1 MRTCL
6 LLALSVPLVGCGAG
20 ALDEAGGWD
29 FPDAGGGF
37 VDSGTSMCISSNE
50 CGPGYYCS
58 DFGRCEPIPQGNPD
72 GGMPPPPP
80 EVEYDFGEPISS
92 GRYIYVAMTA
102 QDELARIDGQ
112 TLAVRSTGVGHQ
124 PREVRAIPG
133 SDGAVVLDSL
143 NGTAT
148 IVRPNGDADTI
159 KVLPTLRNLN
169 RLDIDP
175 TGRYAVIW
183 FDLTK
188 QIQQG
193 GLTGV
198 GSFQDVTLVALQPGV
213 ERAVDLTVGFRPRE
227 VQFDA
232 AGTRAYV
239 ITQDGVSV
247 IDMGYATTH
256 GPSIV
261 PPIPVS
267 DPAFPPE
274 SVEVNIVST
283 GTYAAVRQIG
293 ESALRIVDVG
303 GTNPGHTWTL
313 PLASPATDI
322 DLSPNG
328 ARVYAVQRE
337 AKQLAIIDVPG
348 DVLNPAGIDNVD
360 LTTAS
365 IGSLV
370 LSADGTRALMFTNAT
385 ADERITMLRLDQ
397 PGYPHVTWPL
407 KKSVRTVGISP
418 NGTTAIVL
426 NAKMPG
432 DPATATNV
440 DQYIDRSYG
449 YTLLD
454 LATGFGKLQV
464 TPVDP
469 GPFTYAPDGA
479 KAYVALDG
487 GDAINAVRKLQVVTT
502 QTGVVQEKNLGSPPS
517 AVGILPG
524 AGEAFVAQRHPL
536 GRVTFVRLTTDAVRT
551 ITGFDL
557 NSNIVH

>member
-20 ALDEAGGWD
+20 GADYGASYV
-29 FPDAGGGF
+29 DAGPSGF
-37 VDSGTSMCISSNE
+37 VDSGTTGCRSSNE

-58 DFGRCEPIPQGNPD
+58 DFGRCEPIPQGSDAGPVT
-72 GGMPPPPP
+72 PPP
-80 EVEYDFGEPISS
+80 EIEVEFGQPISS
-92 GRYIYVAMTA
+92 NRFIYVAMTA
-102 QDELARIDGQ
+102 QDELARIDGT
-112 TLAVRSTGVGHQ
+112 TLAVTSTTVGKS

-133 SDGAVVLDSL
+133 SDGAVVLDSHT
-143 NGTAT
+143 GTAT
-148 IVRPNGDADTI
+148 IVRPNGEEDII
-159 KVLPTLRNLN
+159 KVLPTLKNLN
-169 RLDIDP
+169 RIDIDP
-175 TGRYAVIW
+175 SGRYAVVW

-188 QIQQG
+188 QIQEG

-232 AGTRAYV
+232 NGTRAYV

-261 PPIPVS
+261 PPIAVS

-303 GTNPGHTWTL
+303 GLEPGRTWTL

-322 DLSPNG
+322 DLSPDG

-337 AKQLAIIDVPG
+337 AKRLAIVDVPG
-348 DVLNPAGIDNVD
+348 DALNPTGVETID
-360 LTTAS
+360 LTTAA

-370 LSADGTRALMFTNAT
+370 LSANGRRALMFTNAS
-385 ADERITMLRLDQ
+385 ADERITLLRLDE
-397 PGYPHVTWPL
+397 PGVPHVTWPL
-407 KKSVRTVGISP
+407 KKSIRTVGISP
-418 NGTTAIVL
+418 SGTTAIIL

-432 DPATATNV
+432 DPTTATTV

-454 LATGFGKLQV
+454 LASGFAKLQV

-469 GPFTYAPDGA
+469 GPFSFAPDGS

-487 GDAINAVRKLQVVTT
+487 GDDVNAVRALQVVTT
-502 QTGVVQEKNLGSPPS
+502 QTGVVMQKQLGSPPS
-517 AVGILPG
+517 AIGILPG
-524 AGEAFVAQRHPL
+524 AGEAFAAQRHPL
-536 GRVTFVRLTTDAVRT
+536 GRVTFVDLSTDAVRT

>member
-1 MRTCL
+1 MSKCL
-6 LLALSVPLVGCGAG
+6 LIALSASAAACGATGGLESGDPGGGGGGYG
-20 ALDEAGGWD
+20 A
-29 FPDAGGGF
+29 DAGAIGC
-37 VDSGTSMCISSNE
+37 VSSNE
-50 CGPGYYCS
+50 CSPGYYCS
-58 DFGRCEPIPQGNPD
+58 DFGRCEPLPSGED
-72 GGMPPPPP
+72 GGVIPPP

-92 GRYIYVAMTA
+92 SRYIYVAMTA

-112 TLAVRSTGVGHQ
+112 TLAVTSTGVGQ
-124 PREVRAIPG
+124 APREVAAIPG
-133 SDGAVVLDSL
+133 SDGAVVLDSF

-148 IVRPNGDADTI
+148 IIRPGAGPQPADTI
-159 KVLPTLRNLN
+159 KVLPTLQNLN
-169 RLDIDP
+169 RLDVDP
-175 TGRYAVIW
+175 SGRYAVIW

-188 QIQQG
+188 QIQEG

-213 ERAVDLTVGFRPRE
+213 ERAVNLTVGFRPRE

-247 IDMGYATTH
+247 VDMGYATTH

-267 DPAFPPE
+267 DPIFPPE
-274 SVEVNIVST
+274 AVEVDIVST

-293 ESALRIVDVG
+293 DANLRIVDVG
-303 GTNPGHTWTL
+303 GFEPGRVWQI
-313 PLASPATDI
+313 PLASAATDI
-322 DLSPNG
+322 DLSPDG
-328 ARVYAVQRE
+328 TRVYAVQRE
-337 AKQLAIIDVPG
+337 AMKLAVVDVPA
-348 DVLNPAGIDNVD
+348 DALNPSGVETID
-360 LTTAS
+360 LAAAA

-397 PGYPHVTWPL
+397 PGYPYVTWPL
-407 KKSVRTVGISP
+407 KKSIRTVGISP
-418 NGTTAIVL
+418 NGATAVVL

-432 DPATATNV
+432 DPATASTV
-440 DQYIDRSYG
+440 DEYIDRSYG

-469 GPFTYAPDGA
+469 GPFAYAPDGS

-487 GDAINAVRKLQVVTT
+487 GDALTATRALQVVTT
-502 QTGVVQEKNLGSPPS
+502 QTGVVMTRQLGSPPS
-517 AVGILPG
+517 TVGILPT
-524 AGEAFVAQRHPL
+524 AGEAFTAQRHPL
-536 GRVTFVRLTTDAVRT
+536 GRVSFVDLETDSVRT

-557 NSNIVH
+557 NSNIVP